1 MSDIVDILDST
12 TNNDSINLNLDDD
25 SDESGETPFQR
36 LIRLYASQ
44 SNYNDRKNAVKY
56 ILDALRFVNDVESL
70 YQILSCTK
78 KLADDIVIQVQ
89 IDCLEKFVSIIEYLI
104 SNVENAD
111 LLIKEYLF
119 QSIVQTIGHGNNR
132 IRKASQSALIRLF
145 ELEQIKND
153 DIEQEIIPALCQ
165 LDSACDDFKN
175 ESIVLMTRLTQYVSN
190 DLILKYFVPTI
201 VQQSSS
207 IAFQTRK
214 TCATSIGD
222 LATVIPLSAVD
233 QYLVPCLSN
242 LCSDPFWGVRKSC
255 AEVIHPLAQV
265 CSKESRWNILSPCL
279 IQLLQD
285 QSRWVKTAALRVLGY
300 FISTF
305 AQSNDQKQDD
315 DDDEEELNSK
325 KEINEQIDE
334 LDLKIEKNLQINENE
349 KFNDFNYWR
358 EPLLTNIDFDQD
370 SNFNSTQFL
379 SARKQSLLEISQ
391 TYHPDDVNSILPIE
405 LLDYY
410 TNLVEQSYSSGVETD
425 IVHQGAHTFPAVALT
440 LTNKNWHLIKDVHRK
455 FAEDLQWK
463 VRRTLAYSLH
473 ALAEILTVEQVE
485 EDLCPV
491 FDSFFRD
498 VDEVKIGIL
507 SHLAQFLKVLQLST
521 RKIYLDKL
529 NSLTCVD
536 NQRNWRFRSESANQL
551 YELTSLFSSVDVG
564 DYISPLAFTMALDRV
579 SDVRQTAIKALSGC
593 YSKFNS
599 ENAESPTEVF
609 LDDCHRLFGSSLDWK
624 LRQSYVNLCESIYKL
639 HADTSDQYALRFLGT
654 LLSLKEDPVVNV
666 RLSLGTFVY
675 QNLINNDFYKDL
687 SDDWRSQIDECL
699 QMLLVDRDRDVR
711 ASVGGIYEAR
721 GTSLTSEHF
730 NDDSD
735 SSIQNNTI
743 TLGDEQLNQS

>member
-12 TNNDSINLNLDDD
+12 SNNDPINLNVDDD
-25 SDESGETPFQR
+25 SDENSETPFQR
-36 LIRLYASQ
+36 LLHLHTSN

-56 ILDALRFVNDVESL
+56 ILDALRLVNDVESL

-78 KLADDIVIQVQ
+78 KLADDIVTQVQ
-89 IDCLEKFVSIIEYLI
+89 IDTLEKFILIIEYLI

-119 QSIVQTIGHGNNR
+119 QSIIQTIGHGNNR

-145 ELEQIKND
+145 ELEQIKADEIEND
-153 DIEQEIIPALCQ
+153 IIPALCQ
-165 LDSACDDFKN
+165 LEKACDDFKN
-175 ESIVLMTRLTQYVSN
+175 ESILLMTRLTQYVSN

-222 LATVIPLSAVD
+222 LSTVIPPAAVD
-233 QYLVPCLSN
+233 QYLVPCISN

-285 QSRWVKTAALRVLGY
+285 QSRWVKTAALRILGY

-305 AQSNDQKQDD
+305 ARTNENDEQINKDESKSNDQ
-315 DDDEEELNSK
+315 
-325 KEINEQIDE
+325 IDN
-334 LDLKIEKNLQINENE
+334 LCSNLQENVQLTTND

-358 EPLLTNIDFDQD
+358 EPLLTDINFDEVIRSSLSQ
-370 SNFNSTQFL
+370 SSTT
-379 SARKQSLLEISQ
+379 RKQSLLELSKN
-391 TYHPDDVNSILPIE
+391 YDHDDVNSILPIE

-425 IVHQGAHTFPAVALT
+425 IIHQGAHTFPAVVLT
-440 LTNKNWHLIKDVHRK
+440 LTNKNWNLIRDIHKK

-473 ALAEILTVEQVE
+473 AIAELLTVEQVE
-485 EDLCPV
+485 EDLCPI
-491 FDSFFRD
+491 FESFLRD

-507 SHLAQFLKVLQLST
+507 SHLAQFLKVLQISKRQT
-521 RKIYLDKL
+521 YLDKL
-529 NSLTCVD
+529 TCLTSVD
-536 NQRNWRFRSESANQL
+536 NQRNWRFRLESANQL
-551 YELTSLFSSVDVG
+551 FELTPLFSSSDIG
-564 DYISPLAFTMALDRV
+564 DYISPLVFAMAVDRV
-579 SDVRQTAIKALSGC
+579 AEVRHTAIKALSGC
-593 YSKFNS
+593 YAKFNI
-599 ENAESPTEVF
+599 ENAENQLEVF
-609 LDDCHRLFGSSLDWK
+609 LDDCHRVFGSSQDWK
-624 LRQSYVNLCESIYKL
+624 LRQSYINLCESIYKL
-639 HADTSDQYALRFLGT
+639 HEDTSDQYSLRFLGT

-675 QNLINNDFYKDL
+675 QNLVHNDFYNGL
-687 SDDWRSQIDECL
+687 SDDWRSQLDECL

-711 ASVGGIYEAR
+711 ASVGGVYEAR
-721 GTSLTSEHF
+721 GTPLPLDNNNE
-730 NDDSD
+730 DSD

-743 TLGDEQLNQS
+743 TLGDQS